1 MSIKCRFR
9 SIRVR
14 KIEVPVENSA
24 RTLIKMKFDPDTVQK
39 HDLELGIR
47 EIISERAWVINFFF
61 AAMIISALH
70 ALVYGLMV
78 VGFKADFSG
87 GACRHAFIGSA
98 VVTFLGLWSAFSIA
112 GAVKNRK
119 KEFVAK
125 IRGDGNWKIIDEKK
139 WDRFYRIL
147 TAPRDRKKAE

>member
-9 SIRVR
+9 SIKVR

-24 RTLIKMKFDPDTVQK
+24 RTLIKMKFDPETVQK

-47 EIISERAWVINFFF
+47 EIISDRSWIINFFF
-61 AAMIISALH
+61 AAMIVSAAH

-87 GACRHAFIGSA
+87 GVCRYAFICSA
-98 VVTFLGLWSAFSIA
+98 AVTFLCLWSAFSFS

-125 IRGDGNWKIIDEKK
+125 SRGDGNWKIIDEKK
-139 WDRFYRIL
+139 WDRFNRIL
-147 TAPRDRKKAE
+147 TAAREREKAE